1 MLSEKNATSSYG
13 SEDQKE
19 EGEEGEEE
27 QEEIIEDSKVRLSS

>member
-27 QEEIIEDSKVRLSS
+27 QEEIIEDSKVRFSS

>member
-27 QEEIIEDSKVRLSS
+27 QEEIFEDSKVRLSS

>member
-1 MLSEKNATSSYG
+1 VLSEKNATSSYG

-27 QEEIIEDSKVRLSS
+27 QEEIIEDSKVRMSS

>member
-1 MLSEKNATSSYG
+1 VLSEKNATSSYG

-19 EGEEGEEE
+19 EEEEGEEE

>member
-1 MLSEKNATSSYG
+1 VLSEKNATSSYG

-27 QEEIIEDSKVRLSS
+27 QEEIIEDSKVRFSS

>member
-27 QEEIIEDSKVRLSS
+27 HEEIIEDSKVRMSS

>member
-1 MLSEKNATSSYG
+1 VLSEKNATSSYG

>member
-27 QEEIIEDSKVRLSS
+27 QEEIIEDSKVRMSS

>member
-1 MLSEKNATSSYG
+1 VLSEKNATSSYG

-27 QEEIIEDSKVRLSS
+27 QEEIFEDSKVRLSS

>member
-19 EGEEGEEE
+19 EEEEGEEE